1 MRLIKK
7 ELIVELRNPKA
18 LSTVLGLTLILGI
31 FVALGLNRSQVSNL
45 ERILP
50 GVWLSV
56 LSFILFVGT
65 ERMYDSDKR
74 SLDGLVLFHKIPPL
88 EIFLSKL
95 TLSIVYGTLS
105 GSLMYIVIFTFCG
118 INSPLSA
125 INVVLISLIF
135 SVGVSSIGITL
146 SRMTSQ
152 TLGRFILIPILG
164 VPLISPLFFGLIEVY
179 YGFTIYNDTFWLWF
193 CCLIDILYFGIS
205 GLLYSRTF
213 R

>member
-7 ELIVELRNPKA
+7 ELLIELRNPKA
-18 LSTVLGLTLILGI
+18 LSTVLGLTLILGV
-31 FVALGLNRSQVSNL
+31 FVALGLNRSQVPNL
-45 ERILP
+45 DRILP

-74 SLDGLVLFHKIPPL
+74 SLDGLVLFHRIPPL

-95 TLSIVYGTLS
+95 TLSSIYGTLS
-105 GSLMYIVIFTFCG
+105 GSLMYLVLFTFCG
-118 INSPLSA
+118 IQSPLSA
-125 INVVLISLIF
+125 ISVILISLIF
-135 SVGVSSIGITL
+135 SIGVSSLGVTL

-164 VPLISPLFFGLIEVY
+164 VPLIAPLFFGLIEVY

-193 CCLIDILYFGIS
+193 CCLIDILFVAIA
-205 GLLYSRTF
+205 GLLYQKTF
-213 R
+213 D

>member
-1 MRLIKK
+1 MRLLKK
-7 ELIVELRNPKA
+7 ECLVELRNPKA
-18 LSTVLGLTLILGI
+18 ISTVLGLTIILGV
-31 FVALGLNRSQVSNL
+31 FVALGLNRSQVGSL
-45 ERILP
+45 DRILP

-56 LSFILFVGT
+56 LSFVLFVGT

-74 SLDGLVLFHKIPPL
+74 SLDALVLFHKTEPS
-88 EIFLSKL
+88 EIFLAKL
-95 TLSIVYGTLS
+95 LLCSLYGLIS
-105 GSLMYIVIFTFCG
+105 GSLMYLVLFTFCG
-118 INSPLSA
+118 INSPISLA
-125 INVVLISLIF
+125 NVALISLLF
-135 SVGVSSIGITL
+135 SIGVSSIGITL

-179 YGFTIYNDTFWLWF
+179 YGFTIYNDTSWLWF
-193 CCLIDILYFGIS
+193 CFFIDVLYLSIS